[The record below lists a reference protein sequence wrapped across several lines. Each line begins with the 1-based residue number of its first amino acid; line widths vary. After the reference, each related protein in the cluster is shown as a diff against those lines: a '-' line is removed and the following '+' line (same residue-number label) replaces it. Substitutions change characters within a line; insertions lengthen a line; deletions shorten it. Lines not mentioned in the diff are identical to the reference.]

1 MNISTFGSRV
11 AARIFPFLVCIA
23 LAACAPKG
31 PKYGVAVIPGGVP
44 LTPEH
49 TLSPGD
55 EFEIRFP
62 FSPEFNDR
70 TVVGQDGRVSLQRI
84 GEVVVGGLT
93 VPEATARL
101 KERFAKTV
109 RYPELSLTIRAY
121 APEVVY
127 VDGWVNR
134 VGLLRSEMPLTLA
147 RALSRAGGMKPGAR
161 TDDILILRRDR
172 DGNVRPVSAA
182 LGGFAG
188 AGRPDQ
194 DPMLK
199 SFDVVYVPKGPI
211 AEVGEFVNSYVKT
224 IPFSVSY
231 GWARRRPPA
240 RSCRRESSTHRRRR
254 GPRQWRRLKRAAS
267 REASTRARTAAS
279 RRQVS
284 PSSRPSQRSGR
295 KRRWKAATATCVFAA
310 ETQ

>member
-1 MNISTFGSRV
+1 MKISIFRSRV
-11 AARIFPFLVCIA
+11 AARAFVVLVCIA
-23 LAACAPKG
+23 LAACAPKE
-31 PKYGVAVIPGGVP
+31 PKYGAGVIAGGAP
-44 LTPEH
+44 LAPEH

-70 TVVGQDGRVSLQRI
+70 AVVGQDGRVSLQRI

-134 VGLLRSEMPLTLA
+134 AGLLRSEMPLTLA

-161 TDDILILRRDR
+161 TDDILILRRDPE
-172 DGNVRPVSAA
+172 GNVRPVSAA

-199 SFDVVYVPKGPI
+199 SFDVVYVPRGPI
-211 AEVGEFVNSYVKT
+211 AVVGEFVNSYVKT
-224 IPFSVSY
+224 MPFSVS
-231 GWARRRPPA
+231 ARVGAPTPVSTILPPGVVSQPPATRPPSVA
-240 RSCRRESSTHRRRR
+240 
-254 GPRQWRRLKRAAS
+254 P
-267 REASTRARTAAS
+267 
-279 RRQVS
+279 
-284 PSSRPSQRSGR
+284 P
-295 KRRWKAATATCVFAA
+295 
-310 ETQ
+310 

>member
-1 MNISTFGSRV
+1 MNFSTFGSRV

-231 GWARRRPPA
+231 RVGAPTPASTILPPGVVNPPPATRPPSVA
-240 RSCRRESSTHRRRR
+240 
-254 GPRQWRRLKRAAS
+254 P
-267 REASTRARTAAS
+267 
-279 RRQVS
+279 
-284 PSSRPSQRSGR
+284 P
-295 KRRWKAATATCVFAA
+295 
-310 ETQ
+310 